1 MARARAPAA
10 ARGRAGRAA
19 LAALAGLGA
28 WLGRAAGQ
36 GLPGDPR
43 AACLPAVA
51 ASLEACVVAF
61 SPLAAGASAEALA
74 AGFDPLAQERCCA
87 DLRARF
93 HSDSQEASA
102 NCLCIDA
109 VARAADDVL
118 ASYAADGLADIL
130 STCEALHW
138 ISLSPVGWAGNFAD
152 RQMCPGALR
161 NCPDC
166 VTQDVEAKAMENA
179 EVQELLED
187 VEAALDVI
195 DAADTLYSA
204 SLRLGAG
211 AGATVGA
218 GLGAA
223 ALLLMVL

>member
-19 LAALAGLGA
+19 LAALAALGG

-36 GLPGDPR
+36 ALPGDPR

-61 SPLAAGASAEALA
+61 SPLGAGASAEALA

-93 HSDSQEASA
+93 HTDSQEESA

-138 ISLSPVGWAGNFAD
+138 IGLTAVGWAGNFAD

-187 VEAALDVI
+187 VDAALDVI
-195 DAADTLYSA
+195 DAQDSMYNTAPGLGTGVSA
-204 SLRLGAG
+204 A
-211 AGATVGA
+211 VGA